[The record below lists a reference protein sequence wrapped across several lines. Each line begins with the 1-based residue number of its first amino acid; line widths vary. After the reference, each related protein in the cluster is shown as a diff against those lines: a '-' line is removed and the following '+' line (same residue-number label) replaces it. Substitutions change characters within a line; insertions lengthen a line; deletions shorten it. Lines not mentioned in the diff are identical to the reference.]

1 MIVSIWSRY
10 LHLLV
15 LCNALLCTVW
25 VWGWLLL
32 IGCIPPPSTLHP
44 PHHTT
49 PHTWQ
54 HTGEETQ
61 QTLGRYNTQQSFIAI
76 TSSPDTAAGWCCN
89 ETPFTSPC
97 VCAAVCAQLQ
107 LMCEM
112 RMRGCSAIGWPRS
125 RPAPSPA
132 SAPSHWSAASHPSQ
146 HPAPPIGQH
155 PAAARTQNIL

>member
-1 MIVSIWSRY
+1 MAGDDS
-10 LHLLV
+10 LHLAPV
-15 LCNALLCTVW
+15 SPSAGVVQRSALHRVSVRVTPPH
-25 VWGWLLL
+25 WLH
-32 IGCIPPPSTLHP
+32 PSTLH
-44 PHHTT
+44 TT
-49 PHTWQ
+49 HMT
-54 HTGEETQ
+54 TYRG
-61 QTLGRYNTQQSFIAI
+61 
-76 TSSPDTAAGWCCN
+76 DTADTRQIQHSAVIHCDNIQPRHCTCGGV
-89 ETPFTSPC
+89 EILAR